1 MIEHARA
8 WKLGDDIDTD
18 VIIPARYVALATI
31 AEMASHTLEPVRPDF
46 APGMKPGDVIVAGE
60 NFGSGSSREH
70 AVLVLKE
77 LGVGCVVA
85 RSFAR
90 IFYRNGI
97 NNGLLLVQAAD
108 VEVPDGDHVTVD
120 LDNGFVLHEESG
132 RRFESAVMSDMVQAI
147 IRAGGLIPYVEEH
160 GVS

>member
-1 MIEHARA
+1 MIEHARV
-8 WKLGDDIDTD
+8 WTLGDDIDTD
-18 VIIPARYVALATI
+18 VIIPARYVALARI
-31 AEMASHTLEPVRPDF
+31 EDMAGHTLEPVRPEL
-46 APGMKPGDVIVAGE
+46 AQELKPGDVIVAGE

-77 LGVGCVVA
+77 LGVACVVA

-90 IFYRNGI
+90 IFFRNGI

-108 VEVPDGDHVTVD
+108 VAVPDGDHVTVD
-120 LDNGFVLHEESG
+120 VEEGYVLHEESG
-132 RRFESAVMSDMVQAI
+132 RRFESAVMAEMVQEI
-147 IRAGGLIPYVEEH
+147 IRAGGLIPFVEQH